1 MTNMT
6 ADEASRWQMRLNDAF
21 SALQRV
27 KPARVRDVVKTVEA
41 ARIMM
46 RQAEDDVA
54 TVRECVAALAYPVP
68 NVRRAEEKARALT
81 EALETRIAVLERAA
95 ERQRIRDEELVAR
108 EARAIRAQARAELEV
123 ARAARRAGRQQRAAQ
138 READRAARATA
149 QRQVEPKTPRR
160 GPGGPNNPQGPAPQR
175 WMTRIGEGLI
185 VAIGDDDEQRASVVE
200 IARDGWISLRLDDG
214 RIMRMAVSAPVA
226 PPPRRKRKT
235 DAAVTAAPPR

>member
-1 MTNMT
+1 MANMT
-6 ADEASRWQMRLNDAF
+6 ADEASRWQARLNDSF

-27 KPARVRDVVKTVEA
+27 KPARVRDVVTTIEA

-46 RQAEDDVA
+46 RQAENDVA
-54 TVRECVAALAYPVP
+54 TVRECVAALAYPVS

-81 EALETRIAVLERAA
+81 EALQTRIAVLERAA
-95 ERQRIRDEELVAR
+95 ERQRIRDEEQAAR
-108 EARAIRAQARAELEV
+108 EARAIRAQARAELEA
-123 ARAARRAGRQQRAAQ
+123 ARAARRAERQQRAAQ
-138 READRAARATA
+138 REAARAARATA

-160 GPGGPNNPQGPAPQR
+160 GPGGLNNPQGPAPQR
-175 WMTRIGEGLI
+175 WMARIGEGLI

-214 RIMRMAVSAPVA
+214 RIMRMAVAAPVA

-235 DAAVTAAPPR
+235 NAAVTAAPPR